1 MLSPPPSTPPPP
13 SLPPL
18 PSPPASSAQSPPSL
32 TLTGVLYFG
41 GNEGKSIELF
51 ASAAIPDLS
60 AYSLGVASNGRA
72 DEIDYTLPAESAA
85 AGQHIWVAR
94 GTNDQFRSEYGRNAT
109 YASAGSW
116 ISFNGDDNVL
126 LWTGGSVVDRYGV
139 ANTDGTGEPWEY
151 SAGTILYRASNT
163 RPTAAFDL
171 AQWRVETSA
180 DALGTFE
187 VQPPPPSSPPAPAPP
202 SSAPRL
208 PPPSTSFPPSPPPA
222 SSAQPPSGPVEYSWY
237 CAEDPT
243 KSSRYPVCDTL
254 CAGGE
259 VGCHARHLRDTS
271 DPASSSTRTQ
281 HASQSSPVHD
291 APASRFHGRSAAILP
306 ETTRDYPRP
315 SSTGDLLRVPRPLLQ
330 PPHRH
335 PLHRIEQL
343 SCPRRRGGSAVRR
356 PETLPRQFRD
366 RHLRDTSK
374 GEGLLYETPPRY
386 FQTPPKYL
394 RDTSKTL
401 PRRLRDKSEAYAASP
416 LRRPGQ
422 VEDTSRTCDMS
433 VGAAR
438 APRFATTLPRCS
450 RLRRCGGCRS
460 CPTTT
465 SSQTGPRSRW
475 RCQSPATRR
484 SRTWCAR

>member
-1 MLSPPPSTPPPP
+1 MLSPPTPTPPPSSP
-13 SLPPL
+13 PPL

-94 GTNDQFRSEYGRNAT
+94 GTNDEFRSEYGRNAT

-116 ISFNGDDNVL
+116 I
-126 LWTGGSVVDRYGV
+126 WKGGSVIDRYGV

-208 PPPSTSFPPSPPPA
+208 PPPSTSPSPP
-222 SSAQPPSGPVEYSWY
+222 PPSGPVEYSWY

-243 KSSRYPVCDTL
+243 KSSPFATRSAP
-254 CAGGE
+254 AGRW
-259 VGCHARHLRDTS
+259 AATQDTS
-271 DPASSSTRTQ
+271 ETLPILLAARRGRSMPPSPRLSMTRPRRASTGDQ
-281 HASQSSPVHD
+281 HASVAQM
-291 APASRFHGRSAAILP
+291 AA
-306 ETTRDYPRP
+306 T
-315 SSTGDLLRVPRPLLQ
+315 
-330 PPHRH
+330 
-335 PLHRIEQL
+335 
-343 SCPRRRGGSAVRR
+343 AV
-356 PETLPRQFRD
+356 
-366 RHLRDTSK
+366 
-374 GEGLLYETPPRY
+374 
-386 FQTPPKYL
+386 
-394 RDTSKTL
+394 
-401 PRRLRDKSEAYAASP
+401 
-416 LRRPGQ
+416 
-422 VEDTSRTCDMS
+422 
-433 VGAAR
+433 
-438 APRFATTLPRCS
+438 
-450 RLRRCGGCRS
+450 
-460 CPTTT
+460 
-465 SSQTGPRSRW
+465 
-475 RCQSPATRR
+475 
-484 SRTWCAR
+484 